1 MKDNPVLAVFFLLGT
16 VAALDPGANL
26 FVFMGAVVVDDQMQA
41 KTVWSFRV
49 DHLEEGQPF
58 LVCVPGCGVVQDFSI
73 QVVQSCKEGDGS
85 MARVVMRGGS
95 HMPNAE
101 R

>member
-1 MKDNPVLAVFFLLGT
+1 MQDNPVLAVFFLLGT
-16 VAALDPGANL
+16 VAALDPRANL
-26 FVFMGAVVVDDQMQA
+26 FVFMGAIVVDDQMQA
-41 KTVWSFRV
+41 KTIWSFLV

-58 LVCVPGCGVVQDFSI
+58 LVRVPGCGIVQDFSI